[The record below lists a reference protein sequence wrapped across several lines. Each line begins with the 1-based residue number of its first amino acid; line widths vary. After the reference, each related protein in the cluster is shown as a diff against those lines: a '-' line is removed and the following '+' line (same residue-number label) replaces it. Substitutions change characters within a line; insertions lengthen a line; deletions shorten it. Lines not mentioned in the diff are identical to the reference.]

1 MIDLLIDVVRQIWDF
16 TLIVSPWLILGF
28 LFSGL
33 IHALI
38 GEKFIRQHL
47 GGGGF
52 SPVLKATIFGI
63 PLPICSCGVV
73 PLAAGL
79 RNDGASKAA
88 TMAFLVSTPTT
99 GIDSIFVTYAF
110 LGTAFAIVRPI
121 SALAGGLL
129 VGLLVSVLIKER
141 MDRKELAISP
151 EHGHSLKER
160 LKEGFN
166 YGFGVLP
173 EDVGKTIL
181 WGILIGGAISAIL
194 PTDVSEVYLSN
205 PLIAYPLMLAVS
217 VPLYVCAI
225 ASVPIAAAMMAK
237 GLVPGAALAFLIA
250 GTATNVVT
258 IAFVG
263 QKFGKKVIV
272 IYLISIVILALV
284 FGLVL
289 DSLVSGVTAKE
300 MLFKGK
306 ELPFSV
312 QLLAVVLFLGLVVR
326 ALWKR
331 KGETMQEAKFTFT
344 VPDMNCKHCQAT
356 VKKALEGVPGVTSVE
371 TSLDERLVMVNGDV
385 DRETVEKKIKEA
397 GFNPA
402 ECGPTTCSM

>member
-1 MIDLLIDVVRQIWDF
+1 MIDLLINVIKEVWEF

-28 LFSGL
+28 VFSGL

-38 GEKFIRQHL
+38 GERFIRQHL

-52 SPVLKATIFGI
+52 SPVLKATLFGI
-63 PLPICSCGVV
+63 PLPICSCGVI

-88 TMAFLVSTPTT
+88 TMSFLVSTPTT

-121 SALAGGLL
+121 SALIGGLF
-129 VGLLVSVLIKER
+129 VGLLVSLVVKER
-141 MDRKELAISP
+141 IEKKDLTYSP
-151 EHGHSLKER
+151 EHKHSLTER
-160 LKEGFN
+160 LKDGFN

-173 EDVGKTIL
+173 EDVGKTIV
-181 WGILIGGAISAIL
+181 WGILIGGVLSALL
-194 PTDVSEVYLSN
+194 PKDVSQVYLSN

-250 GTATNVVT
+250 GTATNTVT
-258 IAFVG
+258 IAFVL
-263 QKFGKKVIV
+263 QKFGKKVLFV
-272 IYLISIVILALV
+272 YLFSIVILALI

-289 DSLVSGVTAKE
+289 DSMLSGVTTQQ
-300 MLFKGK
+300 MLFHGK
-306 ELPFSV
+306 DLPFSV
-312 QLLAVVLFLGLVVR
+312 QLISVLVFLGLVTR
-326 ALWKR
+326 SLL
-331 KGETMQEAKFTFT
+331 KGKAETMEKARFTFS
-344 VPDMNCKHCQAT
+344 VPDMNCKHCQAAVT
-356 VKKALEGVPGVTSVE
+356 KAIQEIPGVTNIE
-371 TSLDERLVMVNGDV
+371 ISLDDRLVRVNGDV
-385 DRETVEKKIKEA
+385 DRNMIEKKIKEA

-402 ECGPTTCSM
+402 ESDSAVCSV